1 MKDGN
6 GMKLKRTTLMT
17 VILAALTMM
26 IAACSKSE
34 GRADDMAAS
43 SITAYNHTPDYIHQ
57 FYVNDAWGGNSF
69 AYGGGG
75 GFVCCVTYPRKWHEG
90 LTATVRWTTSSSDP
104 NATGDAAVG
113 KWHEAI
119 VSIEKYD
126 KPGNVNVHFLP
137 NGKVRIIISSKGA
150 GHPDYPGPDYPVMPP
165 DFHFEP
171 WRGAA
176 SEAEARAR
184 SREAHRALQVSP
196 DDSPSLPP
204 EQMPLYPKERQ

>member
-1 MKDGN
+1 MEQ
-6 GMKLKRTTLMT
+6 KRATLMA
-17 VILAALTMM
+17 VILAALTIMVS
-26 IAACSKSE
+26 ACGKGE
-34 GRADDMAAS
+34 GRADDMTAS

-57 FYVNDAWGGNSF
+57 FYINDAWGGNSF

-75 GFVCCVTYPRKWHEG
+75 GFVCCVIYPRKWHQG

-104 NATGDAAVG
+104 NETGDAAVG

-119 VSIEKYD
+119 VPIEKYLE
-126 KPGNVNVHFLP
+126 PGTVQIHFLP
-137 NGKVRIIISSKGA
+137 EGKIRIIISNLMS

-184 SREAHRALQVSP
+184 SREARRALQVSP

-204 EQMPLYPKERQ
+204 DLMPLYPKERQ

>member
-1 MKDGN
+1 
-6 GMKLKRTTLMT
+6 MKLKRTTLMT

-119 VSIEKYD
+119 VPIEKYD
-126 KPGNVNVHFLP
+126 KTGTVQIHFLP
-137 NGKVRIIISSKGA
+137 EGKIRIIISNFMS
-150 GHPDYPGPDYPVMPP
+150 GHPDYPGPDYPVKPP
-165 DFHFEP
+165 DFHFAP

-184 SREAHRALQVSP
+184 SQEKHRALQVSP
-196 DDSPSLPP
+196 GDSPSLSP